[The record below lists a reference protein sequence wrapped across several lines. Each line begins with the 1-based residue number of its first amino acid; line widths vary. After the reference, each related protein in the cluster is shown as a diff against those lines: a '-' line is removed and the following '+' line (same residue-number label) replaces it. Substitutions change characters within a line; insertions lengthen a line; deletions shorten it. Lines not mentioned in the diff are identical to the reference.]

1 MEVDAPS
8 PKVASGKDQVKEDSS
23 DKTEPM
29 EIEQQKD
36 EKSLEEKDTCGDNDE
51 KDDNTVDSDKG
62 MAEEN
67 SNCEQNDDKNVDSDH
82 KNGENNGNVDEPKT
96 ELEESKD
103 EGEKDSSDKVDD
115 DKPSESPQDTEKPAE
130 EKEPDDGTKKPSE
143 AAEEGEK
150 KSEKPHLDD
159 NGDKPSDEAD
169 SAKEEIK
176 ANGAVESDQKP
187 TETVSEMSEAAV
199 KTEETAV
206 KPEVAAATVK
216 QEKSTEK
223 SAVSG
228 KAGGALGDQRRFMFN
243 IADGGFT
250 ELHTLWEVEEK
261 RKCDDIWWR
270 CHDYWLLAGVV
281 TYPYYFSH
289 SLSFTLKNKYFYSP
303 FLAVFSF
310 ERSKVENFHTFF
322 II

>member
-1 MEVDAPS
+1 M
-8 PKVASGKDQVKEDSS
+8 
-23 DKTEPM
+23 
-29 EIEQQKD
+29 
-36 EKSLEEKDTCGDNDE
+36 
-51 KDDNTVDSDKG
+51 
-62 MAEEN
+62 
-67 SNCEQNDDKNVDSDH
+67 
-82 KNGENNGNVDEPKT
+82 
-96 ELEESKD
+96 
-103 EGEKDSSDKVDD
+103 
-115 DKPSESPQDTEKPAE
+115 
-130 EKEPDDGTKKPSE
+130 
-143 AAEEGEK
+143 
-150 KSEKPHLDD
+150 DD

-169 SAKEEIK
+169 SAKEEMK
-176 ANGAVESDQKP
+176 ANGAVESDQKT
-187 TETVSEMSEAAV
+187 TEKVSEKSEAVV

-206 KPEVAAATVK
+206 KPEAAAATVK

-322 II
+322 IT